1 MSPAASPLF
10 DQLPLFQLRDFD
22 ILLNQSWPVGVDSD
36 YPSELRTRLSAASIS
51 FQMGNKSVDNVVKR
65 YLKDLTYEQ
74 SSTDRLDKRIA
85 RFLKEELSRL
95 DRTLAELAP
104 GKPALGQMVS
114 KWTFMRLPFSFDLA
128 ITCAQRGA
136 LFECLAIVRMI
147 LEQMAWSLD
156 IRLLNDFNEITSRQ
170 ASQSIRAIKSIH
182 PAAGSFYGWLS
193 DHAHWAYVA
202 HIKAFEF
209 TNETIGM
216 RLASSLYK
224 AQALG
229 AILVL
234 FAISQQAYR
243 CLFEALGWTPSP
255 VGERVEA
262 AMNANSF
269 THELQSLAPE
279 DKDIRHLV
287 RMTEPTRNES

>member
-1 MSPAASPLF
+1 MLPAASPLF
-10 DQLPLFQLRDFD
+10 DQLPLFQMRDFD
-22 ILLNQSWPVGVDSD
+22 ILLNQSWPVGIESD

-51 FQMGNKSVDNVVKR
+51 YQMGNKSIDRVVER
-65 YLKDLTYEQ
+65 YFKDLTYEQ

-85 RFLKEELSRL
+85 RFLKKELSQL
-95 DRTLAELAP
+95 DRTLGELAP
-104 GKPALGQMVS
+104 EKAALGQMVS
-114 KWTFMRLPFSFDLA
+114 KWTFMRLPFSFDFA

-156 IRLLNDFNEITSRQ
+156 IRLLDDFNEITSRR

-182 PAAGSFYGWLS
+182 PAAGLFYGWLS
-193 DHAHWAYVA
+193 DHAHWAYGA
-202 HIKAFEF
+202 HIKAFES
-209 TNETIGM
+209 TDETIGM

-234 FAISQQAYR
+234 FIISQQAYR
-243 CLFEALGWTPSP
+243 CLFEALGCTPPP
-255 VGERVEA
+255 VGERVDTE
-262 AMNANSF
+262 MNPYSF
-269 THELQSLAPE
+269 IHELQSLAPA

-287 RMTEPTRNES
+287 KMTEPKRNES